1 MIGVDISCASWFLGK
16 GAFIS
21 QTKIP
26 VSLSIAAMCP
36 FDAGTMINGLPCDKS
51 MRGEAIMLESN
62 VIEGFISLGNNLF
75 SV

>member
-1 MIGVDISCASWFLGK
+1 
-16 GAFIS
+16 
-21 QTKIP
+21 
-26 VSLSIAAMCP
+26 
-36 FDAGTMINGLPCDKS
+36 MINGLPCDKS